1 MDQKTISEIM
11 NAGASVFT
19 EKLISM
25 TNEKIIA
32 PYSVVEH
39 QRKVI
44 DLYRKCFDD
53 FKAGG
58 EIDLKALTEAQNKL
72 DFAIDHAKVNNLPSD
87 ELEALKSDVNHLKYE
102 LR

>member
-53 FKAGG
+53 FKTGG
-58 EIDLKALTEAQNKL
+58 EIDLKTLTEVQNKL
-72 DFAIDHAKVNNLPSD
+72 NFAIDHAKVSNLPSD
-87 ELEALKSDVNHLKYE
+87 ELEALKNDINHLKYE
-102 LR
+102 LI